1 MKNMNLKDALEIIR
15 KGKDA
20 AKIKEI
26 RDYMRIDMNT
36 RALKKVSNDT
46 TVYTQEVV
54 EEVVMEEVV
63 QEMVEEMV
71 EEIIEITPIN
81 KPSDRFDVE
90 DYIRYRDYVLE
101 NGGKPSIRDYF
112 KAVEYYKSRA

>member
-63 QEMVEEMV
+63 QEMVEE
-71 EEIIEITPIN
+71 IIEITPIN

-101 NGGKPSIRDYF
+101 NGGKPSIRNYF
-112 KAVEYYKSRA
+112 EAVEYYMNGGK